1 MLNLNKVKSILD
13 AEGEKLIAELQA
25 AMVST
30 GANASGET
38 SQSLASNVSMTDNS
52 VSWEVY
58 GGIGWQFVEQGR
70 AKTKAS
76 GDGSLRGIIRQWIDD
91 KGIEPEDGISK
102 DSLAFLIT
110 RAIHRR
116 GTLLHFLK
124 ETREIY
130 SNVITDQYIEN
141 VSYLIGESLAEDV
154 ADDLS
159 KRIEKIFR

>member
-1 MLNLNKVKSILD
+1 MLNLNKVKTLLES
-13 AEGEKLIAELQA
+13 EGEKLIAELQA

-141 VSYLIGESLAEDV
+141 VSFKIGESLAEDV

>member
-141 VSYLIGESLAEDV
+141 VSFKIGESLAEDV